1 MKSVFYSPGSKTVF
15 QPKNKSNGLAV
26 SAKTLDEYQIN
37 LQKDNLTIS
46 IEEYQQLGD
55 ELINLKLIKGSELDI
70 IRNSM
75 LTSLETLIA
84 TVSLLGR
91 YNNLLTNFE
100 TALTQAKILDNVD
113 TINAYLK
120 QIRVSL
126 FPDAVVT
133 VQKVQIR
140 QEYALYI
147 KRYGP
152 PLNGLFNVRLL
163 ARIMA
168 EI

>member
-1 MKSVFYSPGSKTVF
+1 
-15 QPKNKSNGLAV
+15 
-26 SAKTLDEYQIN
+26 
-37 LQKDNLTIS
+37 
-46 IEEYQQLGD
+46 
-55 ELINLKLIKGSELDI
+55 
-70 IRNSM
+70 M